1 MDIIELTR
9 QLGAAI
15 QKEEA
20 YINFHKAKKT
30 NEADDEL
37 NELINKIQL
46 IHMSYQHEANK
57 DDANEEKLQAY
68 DKEFTDV
75 YRQVMANSN
84 MQAFEKAKE
93 ELDAMMKE
101 ITGILSLCAQ
111 GEDPEK
117 CEYAPACS
125 GNCASCGGGCA
136 Q

>member
-1 MDIIELTR
+1 MDIIGLTR

-20 YINFHKAKKT
+20 YINFHKAKEI

-57 DDANEEKLQAY
+57 DDA
-68 DKEFTDV
+68 
-75 YRQVMANSN
+75 N